1 MIYVTDCQSPIH
13 SDVTK
18 NYIKAL
24 INMFFKILPLREDRE
39 PTLCSYIKS
48 VQNELIGCS
57 DFVMEFHYDPNFL
70 SLISILQY
78 LIDHP
83 DSPVDDVKRE
93 VFRAIRICEK
103 IGSEYDQYFN
113 NSNNKGGGSL

>member
-1 MIYVTDCQSPIH
+1 MIYVTDNHSPIR

-18 NYIKAL
+18 NYIKTL
-24 INMFFKILPLREDRE
+24 INMFFKILPLREDKE

-48 VQNELIGCS
+48 IQNELIGCS

-83 DSPVDDVKRE
+83 DSPVEDVKRE

-103 IGSEYDQYFN
+103 IGSEYDRYFA
-113 NSNNKGGGSL
+113 NSINRGGDLL